1 MARKI
6 VNTLGTFEE
15 MDSKDIHRNMHFLRI
30 KETMDLKQPLERGT
44 LVCFK
49 EKIHRVFS
57 NMKDSLLS
65 VLSVEE

>member
-1 MARKI
+1 MAIKN

-15 MDSKDIHRNMHFLRI
+15 MDSKDIHQNVHFLRI
-30 KETMDLKQPLERGT
+30 KENVDLKQPLERGT

-49 EKIHRVFS
+49 KKIHRVFS
-57 NMKDSLLS
+57 NMKEFLLS